1 MRKLMTKEV
10 TSTIVKVAK
19 IDMVEGQAQVVE
31 LPSIILLGNVDSE
44 KAQKIVA
51 KQHGAGVTVLGVECD
66 TKVYE
71 LEVSEFIKIA
81 RLREAGEIELE
92 DEQE

>member
-19 IDMVEGQAQVVE
+19 IDMVDGSAQVVE

-51 KQHGAGVTVLGVECD
+51 KQLGVGVSVLSVEAD

-71 LEVSEFIKIA
+71 LEVTEFIKIA
-81 RLREAGEIELE
+81 RLREAGEVEVE